1 MPLSLWLWWFSVRW
15 FLKQADF
22 GLFLLLN
29 GCRAVLKKTL
39 VNATIIMI
47 MVIQRSVISEAS
59 RSWIASSPK
68 WLPSCAKKV
77 ATVTLQDHTFRVS
90 SFSRFSNSTS
100 NNMNAFRSA
109 VGHRVGFFSFL
120 HSTRAGLVCFTST
133 LLRRSLNRVIC
144 QTLLGSGFFS
154 PSSLYFPAR
163 QRNHNGDKW
172 WYIGF
177 EIQSLAVILCPFKW
191 WQKIRG
197 NTFVF
202 EYSRDF
208 FAYWKRW

>member
-22 GLFLLLN
+22 GLLLFLN

-90 SFSRFSNSTS
+90 SFSRFSNSTTCS

-109 VGHRVGFFSFL
+109 VGHRVGFFFIFVQYS
-120 HSTRAGLVCFTST
+120 SRP
-133 LLRRSLNRVIC
+133 RVPYKYVIPPI
-144 QTLLGSGFFS
+144 TKSGYMPNASRF
-154 PSSLYFPAR
+154 R
-163 QRNHNGDKW
+163 
-172 WYIGF
+172 
-177 EIQSLAVILCPFKW
+177 ILFA
-191 WQKIRG
+191 
-197 NTFVF
+197 
-202 EYSRDF
+202 F
-208 FAYWKRW
+208 FAIFSGQAAKPQWW

>member
-1 MPLSLWLWWFSVRW
+1 MHSIFRLHCAVRLNFQPSSESFALLTGLVKLLIRQTADTFSTS
-15 FLKQADF
+15 K
-22 GLFLLLN
+22 
-29 GCRAVLKKTL
+29 CRSL

-109 VGHRVGFFSFL
+109 VGHRVGFFFIFVQYS
-120 HSTRAGLVCFTST
+120 SRP
-133 LLRRSLNRVIC
+133 RV
-144 QTLLGSGFFS
+144 
-154 PSSLYFPAR
+154 P
-163 QRNHNGDKW
+163 
-172 WYIGF
+172 
-177 EIQSLAVILCPFKW
+177 
-191 WQKIRG
+191 
-197 NTFVF
+197 
-202 EYSRDF
+202 
-208 FAYWKRW
+208 